1 MKTLLK
7 KEIVESWMGHK
18 VIYKKEKER
27 KKYHSYY
34 NWVYN

>member
-18 VIYKKEKER
+18 VIYKKRKR
-27 KKYHSYY
+27 KKEIP
-34 NWVYN
+34 